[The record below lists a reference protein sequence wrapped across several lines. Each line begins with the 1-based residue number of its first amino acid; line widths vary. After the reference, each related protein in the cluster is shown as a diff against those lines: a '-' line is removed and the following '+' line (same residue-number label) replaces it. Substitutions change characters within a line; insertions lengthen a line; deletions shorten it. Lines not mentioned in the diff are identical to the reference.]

1 LFELLDAVM
10 DKPYILHIFTP
21 AKNVSP
27 FDANMA
33 IDAGWQIAMPYTNV
47 EPDEVRELVQD
58 AIFSRGSSGVKRT
71 GIFLGGRDL
80 HMAMDMLKAAEEAM
94 VPPFEVS
101 AFADPS
107 GAFTTAAGMVA
118 KVEQHL
124 ADKHGTTLEGQC
136 VLALGGTG
144 PVGAAAS
151 VLAAKAGARVKLIGR
166 KIDKVRQVAE
176 ICNQRYGAD
185 LTGIEGDA
193 DDHKGELIR
202 IADVVFATAKAGVEV
217 LSRELIAAAP
227 RLKVAADVNAVP
239 PPGIAGVD
247 AKADGSPIEGS
258 QTGAVGI
265 GALAIGDVKYHVQQQ
280 LLKQMVNSE
289 KPVYLHFEH
298 AFKVARE
305 YIAKA

>member
-1 LFELLDAVM
+1 MA
-10 DKPYILHIFTP
+10 KPYILHIFTP

-27 FDANMA
+27 FDVNMA
-33 IDAGWQIAMPYTNV
+33 IDAGWQIAMPYTSV
-47 EPDEVRELVQD
+47 ETGEIRDLVQD
-58 AIFSRGSSGVKRT
+58 AIFSRGPSGVKRT

-80 HMAMDMLKAAEEAM
+80 HMAMDMLKATEESM

-124 ADKHGTTLEGQC
+124 ADKHGATLKDQC

-151 VLAAKAGARVKLIGR
+151 VLAAKAGARVKIIGR
-166 KIDKVRQVAE
+166 QIDKARQVAE
-176 ICNQRYGAD
+176 VCNRRYGAD

-193 DDHKGELIR
+193 DDHKGELIK
-202 IADVVFATAKAGVEV
+202 IADVVFATAKAGIEV
-217 LSRELIAAAP
+217 LNRELVASAP

-247 AKADGSPIEGS
+247 AKADGVAIEGS
-258 QTGAVGI
+258 RSGAVGI
-265 GALAIGDVKYHVQQQ
+265 GALAIGDVKYHVQHR
-280 LLKQMVNSE
+280 LLKQMVSSDE
-289 KPVYLHFEH
+289 PVYLHFEH
-298 AFKVARE
+298 AFQAARE
-305 YIAKA
+305 FVGKS